1 MKFQECLM
9 ECASNQVLV
18 AEFNRL
24 NHCNL
29 YQVDFNNPDDVK
41 VLDQFTEFVY
51 QKIWSV
57 LIQQNS

>member
-1 MKFQECLM
+1 M